1 MDARQIPPSV
11 AIMSR
16 HTVEFESFV
25 APKFEGCVTKSA
37 PREALK
43 VIAWCKLTF
52 DESVVLCR
60 VDGDVLLV

>member
-1 MDARQIPPSV
+1 MDARQVPQSV

-25 APKFEGCVTKSA
+25 APKFEGYVTKSA
-37 PREALK
+37 PHEALK
-43 VIAWCKLTF
+43 FIAWCKLTF
-52 DESVVLCR
+52 DESAVPRR